1 MDNSRKIIVL
11 ALMIAVT
18 SAVEIQDAG
27 SFPTG
32 TDYQNEKTK
41 EGHDPTNYKKTYHK
55 VIPGGSEHAEVI
67 ASNGPNSNSFSQTY
81 SKHQSFGSA
90 DTMQSQDAMDRHNA
104 IMSSIQRSMGGMGMG
119 APMAPFGKTP
129 LSNSLIYVQVLQD
142 LPSQRWAEMP
152 KTNTIHTA
160 LLYSFMMYSD
170 SGFDDWMRNHMRMM
184 DEMMRM
190 QNAQIQA
197 LQQLIASSS
206 YPRKSSPYSAINPT
220 EIRYQNPK
228 TVDGEASVRRSSRGF

>member
-18 SAVEIQDAG
+18 SAIEIQDAG

-90 DTMQSQDAMDRHNA
+90 DTMQSQ
-104 IMSSIQRSMGGMGMG
+104 
-119 APMAPFGKTP
+119 
-129 LSNSLIYVQVLQD
+129 
-142 LPSQRWAEMP
+142 
-152 KTNTIHTA
+152 
-160 LLYSFMMYSD
+160 MMYSD

-228 TVDGEASVRRSSRGF
+228 TVDGEASVRRSSRDSGKRSDDN

>member
-18 SAVEIQDAG
+18 SAIEIQDAG

-119 APMAPFGKTP
+119 APMAPFG
-129 LSNSLIYVQVLQD
+129 S
-142 LPSQRWAEMP
+142 AEP
-152 KTNTIHTA
+152 K
-160 LLYSFMMYSD
+160 MMYSD

-228 TVDGEASVRRSSRGF
+228 TVDGEASVRRSSRDSGKRSDDN